1 MPDKTIDK
9 TLEAIVSRYVRQ
21 VEYFK
26 EPTDHCPFFPQH
38 VHLEPTNAC
47 NLRCIHCHHHRDA
60 TGTRSFS
67 RPFGMMDMGLYR
79 EVIDQIAPISSSIT
93 LDLQGEPLLHP
104 DALEMLSYG
113 KQRGLFTSLLTNATR
128 VTKDLAR
135 RLLET
140 GLDRIVFSFDGI
152 DKAVYESVRPGARF
166 EDVFLNILNFVRLN
180 HEQGHRVHICMSIIR
195 QSRTEDHIPA
205 YRDFWASLPVDK
217 VFVSDLLN
225 LSGGSGVSGE
235 IELSGKEQLPREDWP
250 MCRVPW
256 ENIVV
261 NWDGEVTVC
270 PLDYNVVFSAG
281 NVRDALLQDIWNGE
295 RFRAFRRG
303 HLARDYSAIEAN
315 GPLCGSCNCLWDPEY
330 DMRGFADF
338 ATRAICRQAKQFAP
352 QLARDGAGA
361 EGLSGDAK
369 LKRLVQEIDKLQ
381 E

>member
-1 MPDKTIDK
+1 
-9 TLEAIVSRYVRQ
+9 
-21 VEYFK
+21 
-26 EPTDHCPFFPQH
+26 
-38 VHLEPTNAC
+38 
-47 NLRCIHCHHHRDA
+47 
-60 TGTRSFS
+60 
-67 RPFGMMDMGLYR
+67 
-79 EVIDQIAPISSSIT
+79 
-93 LDLQGEPLLHP
+93 
-104 DALEMLSYG
+104 
-113 KQRGLFTSLLTNATR
+113 
-128 VTKDLAR
+128 
-135 RLLET
+135 
-140 GLDRIVFSFDGI
+140 
-152 DKAVYESVRPGARF
+152 
-166 EDVFLNILNFVRLN
+166 
-180 HEQGHRVHICMSIIR
+180 
-195 QSRTEDHIPA
+195 
-205 YRDFWASLPVDK
+205 
-217 VFVSDLLN
+217 
-225 LSGGSGVSGE
+225 
-235 IELSGKEQLPREDWP
+235 